1 MDYCRCTQY
10 ETKAT
15 ITSYCNAIAEVSSQA
30 VRCKPRQYRPLL
42 LAALFSLTSGQVFG
56 EVITTTTLGGAGG
69 TDLQKRTGDAV
80 QMVCGAFVNAGVD
93 TSRDDVDLQTELFD
107 KCGEMVH
114 TANRLAGNDGPTVK
128 DLGITQE
135 QLQAALQ
142 NIAGEEIAAAGSIA
156 TEATSG
162 QSNNIGKHLSN
173 ILSRSTSLQV
183 SAVNRHGSDALFV
196 ASVEPASGA
205 GAAADDGLN
214 PNRFGLFINGMY
226 GAGSKDSTDGED
238 GYDAAARG
246 FTAGADYRVSASSIL
261 GVALG
266 YSNSDTDFEITP
278 TVSGGGLDVESNT
291 FSAYALW
298 FGKRFYADGI
308 ISFGSSTYD
317 LERSILI
324 PSTGEI
330 EQSPD
335 NPNDGANRTAV
346 ADTDGQQFRASFS
359 TGMEIVSGKMTFA
372 PYARLSMMQIDLD
385 GYDETGAGGLNLRV
399 QNQDIESITSAIGYR
414 LVGVMS
420 TGSSIISPQLSFEW
434 AHEFSDDAR
443 DITSTYIHDPRELEL
458 LAVTD
463 SPDRNY
469 YTVGLG
475 VSAVLRNRTQ
485 LYAEVKSLLDLDNV
499 SETLFAVGAR
509 FEL

>member
-1 MDYCRCTQY
+1 MDYCRCKQCD
-10 ETKAT
+10 TKAT
-15 ITSYCNAIAEVSSQA
+15 RTSYRNAIAEVSSQA
-30 VRCKPRQYRPLL
+30 VRCRSLQYRPLL
-42 LAALFSLTSGQVFG
+42 LAALFGLTSGQVFG
-56 EVITTTTLGGAGG
+56 EVITTTPLGGAGG

-80 QMVCGAFVNAGVD
+80 QMVCGAFIAAEGADPNSPDA
-93 TSRDDVDLQTELFD
+93 DLQTDLFD

-114 TANRLAGNDGPTVK
+114 TANRLAGNGEPTVK

-142 NIAGEEIAAAGSIA
+142 NVAGEEIAAAGSIA

-196 ASVEPASGA
+196 ASAEPASGA

-226 GAGSKDSTDGED
+226 GAGNKDSTDGED

-261 GVALG
+261 GVAFG

-278 TVSGGGLDVESNT
+278 TVSGGGLDVKSST

-298 FGKRFYADGI
+298 FGKRFYTDGI

-324 PSTGEI
+324 PSTGL

-399 QNQDIESITSAIGYR
+399 QNQDIESITSALGYR

-434 AHEFSDDAR
+434 VHEFSDDAR

-463 SPDRNY
+463 TPDRNY

>member
-1 MDYCRCTQY
+1 MDYCRCKQY
-10 ETKAT
+10 NANVTEASCCDAT
-15 ITSYCNAIAEVSSQA
+15 AEVTS
-30 VRCKPRQYRPLL
+30 PPIQYKPLL
-42 LAALFSLTSGQVFG
+42 LAALVGLTSGQVFG
-56 EVITTTTLGGAGG
+56 EVIATTPLGGTGG

-80 QMVCGAFVNAGVD
+80 QMVCGEFLAADGGVD
-93 TSRDDVDLQTELFD
+93 TSRDDVELQNDLFD

-114 TANRLAGNDGPTVK
+114 TANRLEGNGSPVVK
-128 DLGITQE
+128 DLGITRE

-142 NIAGEEIAAAGSIA
+142 NVAGEEIAAAGSIA

-196 ASVEPASGA
+196 ASAEPASGA

-261 GVALG
+261 GVAFG

-278 TVSGGGLDVESNT
+278 TVSGGGLDVESST
-291 FSAYALW
+291 FSTYALW

-324 PSTGEI
+324 PSTGL
-330 EQSPD
+330 EQTPD
-335 NPNDGANRTAV
+335 NPNDGASRTAV

-399 QNQDIESITSAIGYR
+399 QNQDIESITSALGYR

-434 AHEFSDDAR
+434 VHEFSDDAR

-463 SPDRNY
+463 TPDRNY

-475 VSAVLRNRTQ
+475 VSAVLANRTQ